1 MTLIHLSPRNE
12 ITKFPEEVRSDP
24 KIQSRFSTFDKEK
37 PLESNFYH
45 DFTLRERI
53 QSVQKKSL
61 NSRREIWIA
70 GALALGTIACLV
82 VSLNLGNDVI
92 TPGAMAT
99 EISDVQEIET
109 LTTLGGMSIEI
120 LEQLEHSS
128 GVGLL
133 NIGDSIKAI
142 LQKDWKTISI
152 LGITHFK
159 LAQIL
164 KEIWDQ
170 ADNSKLKKMSFY
182 PDSLKSNFIG
192 QRLTFQTLDISAQF
206 PCKCIFDDPYTQFN
220 KTWETPNYFDYLT
233 ITNSDTK
240 QTIEVRL
247 GMIDLIKKF
256 GFDASGSARVDPV
269 QLVSVLTGQ
278 DPANLQRKVDAAS
291 TA

>member
-256 GFDASGSARVDPV
+256 GFYASGSARVDPV